1 MRIRLSM
8 FCPNFLLEASD
19 HAETFRK
26 EKDCVFVTSVQLGFC
41 TRPRLKVS
49 IHKRQ
54 QGLRAHGKMGSMPLL
69 LLSLPASMLSL
80 GLGAFFSI

>member
-1 MRIRLSM
+1 MLS
-8 FCPNFLLEASD
+8 PNFLLEASD
-19 HAETFRK
+19 HAETRK
-26 EKDCVFVTSVQLGFC
+26 EKDCVFVTPVQPGFC

-54 QGLRAHGKMGSMPLL
+54 QGLGEHGEMRSMPLL
-69 LLSLPASMLSL
+69 LLSLSASTLSR